1 MTGACRASRGP
12 SPRAAADRVN
22 ISPARASGGCGA
34 SSIPAAAHERLAEL
48 PLRRRASGRE
58 ITVRTDRTPRSP
70 ARRRRAVPVA
80 LTLIAG
86 LLASACSTTPMPPPV
101 RPDAETYVVGPPDQ
115 LFVSILPD
123 PVIERSAV
131 VRPDGMISIDLI
143 GDVQASGRT
152 VEQIAREIEQRV
164 ARFKRDARATVSVSS
179 SQSMAVTVFGEVR
192 DPGTFALTSDTRVS
206 EAIGMVGG
214 TTIFGSKRK
223 VRLIRT
229 NGETTRVF
237 TIDLEGIENGDLSSN
252 MMVRGGDMLVV
263 PPNVLARVGY
273 GLQVLLF
280 PFQQILSAGTG
291 LFTAAAI
298 F

>member
-1 MTGACRASRGP
+1 MQTNAHRETRSR
-12 SPRAAADRVN
+12 RQ
-22 ISPARASGGCGA
+22 
-34 SSIPAAAHERLAEL
+34 RLV
-48 PLRRRASGRE
+48 G
-58 ITVRTDRTPRSP
+58 
-70 ARRRRAVPVA
+70 VA
-80 LTLIAG
+80 LLVLIAT
-86 LLASACSTTPMPPPV
+86 AATACSTTPLPPPV
-101 RPDAETYVVGPPDQ
+101 RPSAATYRVGPPDQ
-115 LFVSILPD
+115 LFITILPD
-123 PVIERSAV
+123 PVIERSAT

-152 VEQIAREIEQRV
+152 VEEIGQEIEDRV
-164 ARFKRDARATVSVSS
+164 GRFKRDAKATVSVSS
-179 SQSMAVTVFGEVR
+179 SQSIAVTIFGEVR
-192 DPGTFALTSDTRVS
+192 DPGTFPLTSETRVS
-206 EAIGMVGG
+206 EAIGLRGG

-237 TIDLEGIENGDLSSN
+237 IIDMASIESGDLSSN
-252 MMVRGGDMLVV
+252 MMMRGGDMIVV
-263 PPNVLARVGY
+263 PPNILAKIGY

>member
-1 MTGACRASRGP
+1 MKP
-12 SPRAAADRVN
+12 L
-22 ISPARASGGCGA
+22 PARHACWRENEVRGNQHPGEPRWTKRACTTLLVLLVGG
-34 SSIPAAAHERLAEL
+34 LA
-48 PLRRRASGRE
+48 
-58 ITVRTDRTPRSP
+58 T
-70 ARRRRAVPVA
+70 
-80 LTLIAG
+80 
-86 LLASACSTTPMPPPV
+86 ACSTTLTPPPV
-101 RPDAETYVVGPPDQ
+101 RPDAHTYVVGPPDQ
-115 LFVSILPD
+115 LFISVLPD

-152 VEQIAREIEQRV
+152 TEQIAREIEQRV
-164 ARFKRDARATVSVSS
+164 GRFKRDARATVSVVS
-179 SQSMAVTVFGEVR
+179 SQSAAVTVFGEVR
-192 DPGTFALTSDTRVS
+192 DPGTFPLNSDTRVS
-206 EAIGMVGG
+206 EAIGLRGG

-223 VRLIRT
+223 IRLIRT
-229 NGETTRVF
+229 NGESTRVF
-237 TIDLEGIENGDLSSN
+237 TIDLQGIQGGDLSSN
-252 MMVRGGDMLVV
+252 MMLRGGDMLVV

>member
-1 MTGACRASRGP
+1 VRG
-12 SPRAAADRVN
+12 SHN
-22 ISPARASGGCGA
+22 SG
-34 SSIPAAAHERLAEL
+34 ENYR
-48 PLRRRASGRE
+48 
-58 ITVRTDRTPRSP
+58 
-70 ARRRRAVPVA
+70 ARRSGAALLILLTGLVA
-80 LTLIAG
+80 T
-86 LLASACSTTPMPPPV
+86 ACSTTLTPPPV
-101 RPDAETYVVGPPDQ
+101 PPDATTYRVGPPDQ
-115 LFVSILPD
+115 LFVSVLPD

-152 VEQIAREIEQRV
+152 VEEIGKEIEQRV
-164 ARFKRDARATVSVSS
+164 GRFKRDARATVSVAA

-192 DPGTFALTSDTRVS
+192 DPGTFPLTSETRVS
-206 EAIGMVGG
+206 EAIGLRGG
-214 TTIFGSKRK
+214 TTIFGSTRK
-223 VRLIRT
+223 IRLIRT
-229 NGETTRVF
+229 NGQATRVF
-237 TIDLEGIENGDLSSN
+237 TIDLNGIKNGDLSSN
-252 MMVRGGDMLVV
+252 MMMRGGDMIVV

>member
-1 MTGACRASRGP
+1 ML
-12 SPRAAADRVN
+12 
-22 ISPARASGGCGA
+22 
-34 SSIPAAAHERLAEL
+34 AAAHTGQAKPRQSVCHAFWRENKVRGNSFSGEKSRA
-48 PLRRRASGRE
+48 RRAG
-58 ITVRTDRTPRSP
+58 I
-70 ARRRRAVPVA
+70 A
-80 LTLIAG
+80 LLASLVG
-86 LLASACSTTPMPPPV
+86 LFASACSTTLAPPPV
-101 RPDAETYVVGPPDQ
+101 TPDAQTYKVGPPDQ
-115 LFVSILPD
+115 LFISVLPD

-164 ARFKRDARATVSVSS
+164 GRFKRDATATVSVAS

-192 DPGTFALTSDTRVS
+192 DPGTFPLTSDTRVS
-206 EAIGMVGG
+206 EAIGLRGG

-223 VRLIRT
+223 IRLIRT
-229 NGETTRVF
+229 NGQSTRVF
-237 TIDLEGIENGDLSSN
+237 TIDLAGIENGDLSSN
-252 MMVRGGDMLVV
+252 MMMRGGDMIVV
-263 PPNVLARVGY
+263 PPNVLAKVGY
-273 GLQVLLF
+273 GLQVMLF

>member
-1 MTGACRASRGP
+1 MIATVGIGSRIERSAGGGG
-12 SPRAAADRVN
+12 SWRETKVRV
-22 ISPARASGGCGA
+22 S
-34 SSIPAAAHERLAEL
+34 EL
-48 PLRRRASGRE
+48 GRE
-58 ITVRTDRTPRSP
+58 RGRAERVGVLLLLLVMATVAT
-70 ARRRRAVPVA
+70 
-80 LTLIAG
+80 
-86 LLASACSTTPMPPPV
+86 ACSTTLQPPPV
-101 RPDAETYVVGPPDQ
+101 RPDHGTYVVGPPDQ
-115 LFVSILPD
+115 LFISILPD

-152 VEQIAREIEQRV
+152 VEQISKEIEQRV
-164 ARFKRDARATVSVSS
+164 SRFKRDAKATVSVSS
-179 SQSMAVTVFGEVR
+179 SQSISITVFGEVR
-192 DPGTFALTSDTRVS
+192 DPGTFPLSGDTRVS
-206 EAIGMVGG
+206 EAIGFRGG

-223 VRLIRT
+223 IRLIRT

-237 TIDLEGIENGDLSSN
+237 VIDLAGIENGDLSSN
-252 MMVRGGDMLVV
+252 MMLRGGDMLVV